1 MTFLVTLTYVEINS
15 DQYLQL
21 TRLAFHV
28 KAKKKMLSIDIY
40 IYIYI
45 YIYGDYVEI
54 EKNTLKCERI
64 WKLIHGG

>member
-40 IYIYI
+40 IYIY
-45 YIYGDYVEI
+45 GDYVEI